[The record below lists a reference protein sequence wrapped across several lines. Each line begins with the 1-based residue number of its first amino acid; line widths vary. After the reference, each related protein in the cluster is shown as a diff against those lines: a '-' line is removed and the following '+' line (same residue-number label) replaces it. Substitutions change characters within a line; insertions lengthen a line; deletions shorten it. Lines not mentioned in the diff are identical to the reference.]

1 MTRVCI
7 IDGHPDASPER
18 LIHAFCDAAEA
29 GAREAGHEVSRI
41 DICNLDFDFFTQ
53 TEAFSSPPPE
63 PVLSARSALAEADHL
78 IFAFPI
84 WLGSMP
90 AKTKA
95 FFEQAA
101 REEFFLEAEASDH
114 NWPRR
119 MMAGKSARVVVTMGM
134 PGFAYKL
141 LMDSGSLKAFERGL
155 LGLSGFKPVRH
166 TICGGVG
173 AADEAKRQKW
183 IEEMRELG
191 SNCQ

>member
-1 MTRVCI
+1 MRVCI
-7 IDGHPDASPER
+7 IDGHPDPAPER
-18 LIHAFCDAAEA
+18 LIHAFCDAAQD
-29 GAREAGHEVSRI
+29 GARQAGHEVSRI
-41 DICNLDFDFFTQ
+41 DICKLDFGFLTSTEDFS
-53 TEAFSSPPPE
+53 APPPE
-63 PVLSARSALAEADHL
+63 PVLSARRALAEAEHL
-78 IFAFPI
+78 FFAFPI

-114 NWPRR
+114 NWPRK
-119 MMAGKSARVVVTMGM
+119 MMSGKSARIVVTMGM

-141 LMDSGSLKAFERGL
+141 FMDAGSLKALERGL

-173 AADEAKRQKW
+173 AADEAKRAEW
-183 IEEMRELG
+183 IEEMRGLG
-191 SNCQ
+191 ASCH